1 MEHLPVELLQ
11 SIFMM
16 LSPCSDL
23 PAVIQVCKHWRN
35 VGLEVMNLR
44 KSIIISA
51 YRLESSLRWQCHKLS
66 IPAPTKRFGATILHR
81 DQYVYVFGGATNMFT
96 TFNDLWRFNLDK
108 RTWKRLVV
116 EGELPTPRAHAKG
129 GFVGDILYLFGGC
142 HSFHVPGMHH
152 AGRVEWLSDL
162 SSFNINSFCWSKHP
176 LRHVEGLI
184 MEPPI
189 PVTAGQTGCFLPAGE
204 VGCPGVFVLFGGIS
218 QSMTECGSDVCL
230 VNPDRGEW
238 MSLIAPPQSVNDP
251 AIVAWPPGRCGHSVC
266 ALDSTRML
274 VLFGNLQPPISQPAF
289 DESPPPRRQ
298 RLPSEAD
305 GELKDPPYHGQ
316 PAGDIWILTR
326 TRIGPHSTDWS
337 SVHWYWTKVDCPCS
351 VSGCPPLDFYYA
363 CTVCL
368 PWSHDIWSTKP
379 GRYRSTRSCIE
390 QTHEEQSQS
399 PSPSKGVRT
408 FTVVCI
414 SQPTRILLE
423 EAAKQRRYW
432 WHRAR
437 SGSNSRVRSVP
448 RSASLLA
455 STGDTSPNVE
465 NPGAGVIE
473 GSCDP
478 VTTMSNPPGIPPSP
492 TASQLPDPGKDQAND
507 AARSRT
513 AISLPPSPQNP
524 SCLLQGS
531 RRSAERRARQL
542 EALAVQERRL
552 FGSRSSTSQAA
563 SGSPSH
569 STSPNP
575 HSPGSLTQPSE
586 LCNLLQSGT
595 MRPLVTY
602 TLSLQISADREN
614 LSDSTKQ
621 NAFSMDST
629 QPVVGQ
635 WLAPKKSHFL
645 DLVFGPSE
653 CLGFSCTFG
662 HGCIFL
668 FGGLCDSD
676 EVSPDRRSVSP
687 DSTEL
692 RPPIESARPI
702 AHSRQPESSVL
713 RSGDLELTRTQATR
727 TSQFYVLQARS
738 LVGTLL

>member
-432 WHRAR
+432 WHRA
-437 SGSNSRVRSVP
+437 
-448 RSASLLA
+448 
-455 STGDTSPNVE
+455 
-465 NPGAGVIE
+465 
-473 GSCDP
+473 
-478 VTTMSNPPGIPPSP
+478 
-492 TASQLPDPGKDQAND
+492 
-507 AARSRT
+507 
-513 AISLPPSPQNP
+513 
-524 SCLLQGS
+524 
-531 RRSAERRARQL
+531 
-542 EALAVQERRL
+542 
-552 FGSRSSTSQAA
+552 
-563 SGSPSH
+563 
-569 STSPNP
+569 
-575 HSPGSLTQPSE
+575 SLTQPSE